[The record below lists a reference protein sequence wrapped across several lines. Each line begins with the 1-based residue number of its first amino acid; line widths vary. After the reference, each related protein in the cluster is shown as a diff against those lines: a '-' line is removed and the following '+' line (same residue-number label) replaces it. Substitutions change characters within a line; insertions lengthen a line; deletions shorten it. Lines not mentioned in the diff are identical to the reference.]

1 MVRSLVKESQPFLFG
16 VDMLQAVSMN
26 WEFDFDVF
34 SKWKDG
40 NYLAYGIN
48 GNGSDWL
55 GEIILRDGKFYCEL
69 EDTFDGN
76 LAVKNPKDFVKAIAY
91 WPKESIRNFI
101 RVEAVKNVLNTFV
114 PDNPR

>member
-40 NYLAYGIN
+40 NYLAYGVN

-55 GEIILRDGKFYCEL
+55 GEIILRDGKFYKKRAE
-69 EDTFDGN
+69 
-76 LAVKNPKDFVKAIAY
+76 
-91 WPKESIRNFI
+91 
-101 RVEAVKNVLNTFV
+101 KNVWSLAKHMNLLNIFY
-114 PDNPR
+114 